1 MSLVHEDRQQAVFN
15 WKVRAMDW
23 DRIEGDWQTH
33 KASFKRRWRK
43 LSNVDV
49 VTGQRERLAVS
60 IQEKYGISNDEA
72 QKQLNDWQ
80 GRQTD
85 SECSR
90 EVLPVEPQNS

>member
-1 MSLVHEDRQQAVFN
+1 MSQLHENRQQVVFN
-15 WKVRAMDW
+15 WKVTVMDW

-72 QKQLNDWQ
+72 QKQLTVWL
-80 GRQTD
+80 GRQTV
-85 SECSR
+85 SECSHD
-90 EVLPVEPQNS
+90 VLPVEPQSS